1 MFEIRDEIFE
11 KYRVSQATRN
21 KIWMARDYDL
31 DAITLGLNDDLIRAG
46 RVYSVEQAYPIVAR
60 FGRCDFEIA
69 KMLEIEFKKFV
80 AITLIEPNT
89 PHAPSGAVDMFW
101 HFFILHTAYYFEFSE
116 AVWGGFRGDGKY
128 RHHFPATDDTRAGML
143 RAYWN
148 TLDRYR
154 EIFGEPP
161 VVERPGS
168 LPISIWT
175 QHSTTSGDS
184 YSGIVDDCEPLTA
197 EDVARYTHLEAL
209 G

>member
-1 MFEIRDEIFE
+1 MFDIPEKIFE
-11 KYRVSQATRN
+11 KYGTSKAARA
-21 KIWMARDYDL
+21 KILMARDYDL
-31 DAITLGLNDDLIRAG
+31 DNVTVGLNDSLIRAG

-69 KMLEIEFKKFV
+69 KQLEIEFKKFV

-89 PHAPSGAVDMFW
+89 PHAPSGAVDMYW

-148 TLDRYR
+148 TLDRYL

-161 VVERPGS
+161 SVERPGS
-168 LPISIWT
+168 LPVKIWT
-175 QHSTTSGDS
+175 EHSTTSGDS
-184 YSGIVDDCEPLTA
+184 YSGIVDNCEPLSA
-197 EDVARYTHLEAL
+197 EDLANFTHLEAL